1 MNMDGEGEGKKKK
14 KKHSRVKPSYQK
26 DKSFVL
32 RGKKRRLNSIVP
44 SAALM
49 LHRDYIKHL
58 NQLYLYYSSPCK
70 E

>member
-1 MNMDGEGEGKKKK
+1 MNMDGDGEGKKKK
-14 KKHSRVKPSYQK
+14 SIHVSNPATKKIKG
-26 DKSFVL
+26 FVL